1 MSQDGLKHI
10 LLIDDDADFRNL
22 LKTHLGTQFEGVEL
36 EEYDPAARGI
46 PGDDFDWSR
55 YDVLLLDYYLSPH
68 GVTGLDILQANRKN
82 LLFPATIML
91 TGAGN
96 EEVAVRALKAGVHDY
111 LRKEKLDK
119 DKLRLAIIE
128 AFEKKKSERE
138 RINELTIQNRAFN
151 KALFYQELEQQQKA
165 REGPDRVLLL
175 INLDNNKLIEEQAGP
190 IIRDNIV
197 RHIARQSYDIFQLG
211 NCNPYVTRFS
221 DISVALLID
230 DPGSD
235 KTLNFNLQGLCNHLK
250 KRPYKYEDRK
260 FRFSVSIG
268 VVQLDDRFDG
278 AESVIRTARVGS
290 ARAGEQSGNSYHI
303 FRGPP
308 EPAGQAGEQSRQE
321 SGEAGPDKTAPAA
334 GTEVP
339 AATGPETVT
348 PVPATE
354 SPSESA
360 DKPAPETP
368 KTEEQTGSEGNTST
382 PLEESAGKPPTEQEQ
397 DEPVKPDH
405 EEEARR
411 IKLAFD
417 EQRITQTFQPII
429 SLLSSEEAE
438 SGDTYYVSLQMLN
451 KDGTITGADEIIPAT
466 GSSDIRQHIDRW
478 MLREIM
484 GRVVNSDGSHLFLIH
499 LSRDSLADAS
509 LFNWLRN
516 LLSGFDQARPGR
528 SIALEID
535 AADFAALQKP
545 AGALMSYLEKNHG
558 FRFVLNGLGKEEDA
572 TSLCSQGRFSFLRLD
587 HRLLNE
593 AEDPS
598 PEQEAAAGFPIESVK
613 AQGIQIIADNIEDA
627 MSLTATIGTGAEYAM
642 GPFIGEPVDQLD
654 DQTNIESFEIV

>member
-1 MSQDGLKHI
+1 MSQDGLQHI

-22 LKTHLGTQFEGVEL
+22 LKTHLGKQFEGVEL

-151 KALFYQELEQQQKA
+151 KALFYQELEQQRKV

-197 RHIARQSYDIFQLG
+197 RHIARQSYEIFQLG

-260 FRFSVSIG
+260 FRISVSIG
-268 VVQLDDRFDG
+268 VVQLNNRFDG
-278 AESVIRTARVGS
+278 AETVIRTARAGS

-308 EPAGQAGEQSRQE
+308 EPAGQTGEQSRQE
-321 SGEAGPDKTAPAA
+321 SGEPGPGKDAP
-334 GTEVP
+334 P
-339 AATGPETVT
+339 ATG
-348 PVPATE
+348 
-354 SPSESA
+354 SPSEPA

-368 KTEEQTGSEGNTST
+368 KAEEQTGSEGETST
-382 PLEESAGKPPTEQEQ
+382 SREESTEKPPTEEEQ
-397 DEPVKPDH
+397 SKDEPVKPDH

-429 SLLSSEEAE
+429 SLLSTEEEAG

-451 KDGTITGADEIIPAT
+451 KDGTITGADEIIPAA
-466 GSSDIRQHIDRW
+466 GSPDIRQHIDRW

-558 FRFVLNGLGKEEDA
+558 FRFVLDGLGKEEDA

-593 AEDPS
+593 AEETA
-598 PEQEAAAGFPIESVK
+598 PEQEGTAGFPIESVK
-613 AQGIQIIADNIEDA
+613 AQGIQIIADDIEDA